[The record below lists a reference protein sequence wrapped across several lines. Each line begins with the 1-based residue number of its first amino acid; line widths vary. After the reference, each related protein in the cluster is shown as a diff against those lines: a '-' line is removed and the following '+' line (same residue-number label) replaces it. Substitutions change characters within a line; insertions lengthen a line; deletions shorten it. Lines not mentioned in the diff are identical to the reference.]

1 LGFLKFLKQA
11 KVPLNEYE
19 FPSKKI
25 TNVQT
30 QLEKLIEKN
39 YYLHRSARDA
49 YKSYIA
55 AYASHQHKEIFDARQ
70 LDLLGIAKSFGFTH
84 PPAISLNIDSVPM
97 TRRRRGG
104 GTKGTGVVSTKNTF
118 QAKSVANRGV
128 FSASN
133 PTGNREK
140 NDKRQFAKY

>member
-1 LGFLKFLKQA
+1 MNMISQQ
-11 KVPLNEYE
+11 
-19 FPSKKI
+19 KKI
-25 TNVQT
+25 ANVQA

-70 LDLLGIAKSFGFTH
+70 LDLLGTAKSFGFSN
-84 PPAISLNIDSVPM
+84 PPAISLNIDSIGGFK
-97 TRRRRGG
+97 RRRS
-104 GTKGTGVVSTKNTF
+104 GTKGIAVPSEKNTF
-118 QAKSVANRGV
+118 KARSVQGRGV

-133 PTGNREK
+133 PKGK
-140 NDKRQFAKY
+140 KRRI